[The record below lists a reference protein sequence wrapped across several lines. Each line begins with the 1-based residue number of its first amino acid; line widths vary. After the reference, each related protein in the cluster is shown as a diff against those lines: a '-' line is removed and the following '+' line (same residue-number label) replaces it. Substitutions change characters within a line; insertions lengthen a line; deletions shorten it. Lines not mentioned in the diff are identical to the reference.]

1 MKISRR
7 NVLQI
12 LGLAGASYGASTLLG
27 ASPVRAGGPTVP
39 KRIVFF
45 YTEHGTLKQFNDD
58 GSLKPFWTPTVNGA
72 PDALSIQKPWS
83 TTDFTLRDIH
93 QPLVAHQKNILLLDG
108 IDMLSSNVD
117 PTGAANAHIG
127 GETHALVA
135 ANRLSDKLAGGPS
148 IDQFIAQSL
157 NSPAPLT
164 VLPSL
169 EVFISPWQHDAGG
182 GSAEASPLYAD
193 AGMPIPI
200 YGDVNKIYDRM
211 FPNGPQGTS
220 DAEKAKAAKLLAQQ
234 NSAIEAAYARF
245 KSVSSRSSALD
256 KARLDAHAQALR
268 DLESRLALA
277 SATSCTPPD
286 KATITGGAVVNTVD
300 GQEGQSYEAN
310 ADVLMRLVQTS
321 LACDLTR
328 VATLYVPVPPDD
340 VFGYTS
346 VGGTTDF
353 HDMVHKTNGAKPALG
368 DDPAA
373 IGIMKAYQT
382 YNAKMF
388 AKFLDLLA
396 AIPEADGTT
405 LLDNTLVVWCGQIA
419 AGDHSLDN
427 IPYVLAGGLGGAVK
441 TGRYVR
447 YPRVKDMS
455 LWPIYSSGPAHND
468 LFVTLANLMDV
479 KTSTFG
485 NPAVCKGPLAGLGG

>member
-12 LGLAGASYGASTLLG
+12 LGLAGAAYGASTLFG
-27 ASPVRAGGPTVP
+27 AKPVRAGNPTIP

-45 YTEHGTLKQFNDD
+45 YTEHGTLKQFNAD
-58 GSLKPFWTPTVNGA
+58 GTLKPFWSPIVNGA
-72 PDALSIQKPWS
+72 PDALTIQKPWS

-93 QPLVAHQKNILLLDG
+93 QPLVARQKQIMVLDG
-108 IDMLSSNVD
+108 IDMLSANLD
-117 PTGAANAHIG
+117 PIGTNGHLG

-135 ANRLSDKLAGGPS
+135 TNRLTDKLAGGPS
-148 IDQFIAQSL
+148 IDQYIAQKL
-157 NSPAPLT
+157 NTPAPVT

-169 EVFISPWQHDAGG
+169 EVFINPWQHDAGS

-200 YGDVNKIYDRM
+200 YGDVVKVYDRM
-211 FPNGPQGTS
+211 FPNGPQGTT
-220 DAEKAKAAKLLAQQ
+220 DAEKAKQAKLLAQQ
-234 NSAIEAAYARF
+234 TSAIEAAYARF
-245 KSVSSRSSALD
+245 KTVSSKSSALD
-256 KARLDAHAQALR
+256 RARVDAHAQALR
-268 DLESRLALA
+268 DLESRLALSSA
-277 SATSCTPPD
+277 SSCTPPD
-286 KATITGGAVVNTVD
+286 KATITGGAVVNSVP
-300 GQEGQSYEAN
+300 GQEGASYEAN

-340 VFGYTS
+340 LYGYVS
-346 VGGTTDF
+346 VGGTTDM
-353 HDMVHKTNGAKPALG
+353 HDMVHKTNGTGPSLG

-382 YNAKMF
+382 YHAKMF
-388 AKFLDLLA
+388 AKFLDMLA
-396 AIPEADGTT
+396 EIPEADGTS

-419 AGDHSLDN
+419 AGDHTLDN
-427 IPYVLAGGLGGAVK
+427 IPYVLGGGMGGAVK

-447 YPRVKDMS
+447 YPRAKDMS
-455 LWPIYSSGPAHND
+455 LWPTYSRGPAHND
-468 LFVTLANLMDV
+468 FFVSLANMMGV
-479 KTSTFG
+479 ETNTFG
-485 NPAVCKGPLAGLGG
+485 NPAVCTGPLAGLTG

>member
-7 NVLQI
+7 NVLQL
-12 LGLAGASYGASTLLG
+12 LGLAGASYGASTLFG
-27 ASPVRAGGPTVP
+27 AAPARAGNPTIPRRV
-39 KRIVFF
+39 VFF
-45 YTEHGTLKQFNDD
+45 YTEHGTLKQFNAD

-93 QPLVAHQKNILLLDG
+93 QPLLKHQKQILMLDG
-108 IDMLSSNVD
+108 IDMTSSNVD

-135 ANRLSDKLAGGPS
+135 ANRLSEKLAGGPS

-157 NSPAPLT
+157 NKPSPLT

-169 EVFISPWQHDAGG
+169 EVFINPWQQDAGG
-182 GSAEASPLYAD
+182 GAAEASPLYAD
-193 AGMPIPI
+193 AGQPIPL
-200 YGDVNKIYDRM
+200 YGNAGKIYDRM
-211 FPNGPQGTS
+211 FPSGPQGTS
-220 DAEKAKAAKLLAQQ
+220 DAEKAKQAKLLAQQ
-234 NSAIEAAYARF
+234 NSSIEAAYARF
-245 KSVSSRSSALD
+245 KTVSARSSSLD
-256 KARLDAHAQALR
+256 RARLDAHAQALR
-268 DLESRLALA
+268 DLEARLALA
-277 SATSCTPPD
+277 STTSCTPPD
-286 KATITGGAVVNTVD
+286 KATITGTAVVNSVA
-300 GQEGQSYEAN
+300 GEEGQSYEAN

-340 VFGYTS
+340 LFGYKS

-353 HDMVHKTNGAKPALG
+353 HDMVHKTNGAGPALG
-368 DDPAA
+368 DDPTA

-382 YNAKMF
+382 YNAAMF

-427 IPYVLAGGLGGAVK
+427 IPYILGGGMGGAVK
-441 TGRYVR
+441 TGRYAR
-447 YPRVKDMS
+447 YPRTTDMNN
-455 LWPIYSSGPAHND
+455 WPTYSNGPAHND
-468 LFVTLANLMDV
+468 LFVSLANMMGV
-479 KTSTFG
+479 QTSTFG
-485 NPAVCKGPLAGLGG
+485 NPTVCKGPLAGLAG